1 MPAELLTDL
10 AIQDAAYL
18 HITGITPALGNACQS
33 LLDKAT
39 RIAKE
44 NGTKIVFDPNI
55 RLKIWSDENEARH
68 IITKYASKSDIVMPG
83 VAEAEFLFGSHTPE
97 MLADHFHE
105 LGVETVLLKLGKEG
119 SLISAP
125 SVPKTYVPGFHVE
138 RVVDPIGAGDAF
150 ASGVLS
156 GLLDGLPLYEAARRG
171 NAMGAMA
178 TMVNGDVEGL
188 PVRADLALFMSGGTD
203 DVTR

>member
-1 MPAELLTDL
+1 
-10 AIQDAAYL
+10 
-18 HITGITPALGNACQS
+18 
-33 LLDKAT
+33 
-39 RIAKE
+39 
-44 NGTKIVFDPNI
+44 
-55 RLKIWSDENEARH
+55 
-68 IITKYASKSDIVMPG
+68 MPG

-97 MLADHFHE
+97 EFVDHFHE

-119 SLISAP
+119 CLISAP
-125 SVPKTYVPGFHVE
+125 SVRKTYVPGFFVD

-156 GLLDGLPLYEAARRG
+156 GMLDGLPLAEAARRG

-188 PVRADLALFMSGGTD
+188 PIRADLNLFMNGGTE